1 MMIAATIVPITVKAG
16 KGVIAIPPTVS
27 VDANSRSATDETIS
41 QTLGARGPQM
51 PALTI
56 GIGGGLIAEHDDD
69 EGQRLQ
75 CTCVEPDP
83 VCTNSQ
89 DGRTK

>member
-1 MMIAATIVPITVKAG
+1 
-16 KGVIAIPPTVS
+16 
-27 VDANSRSATDETIS
+27 
-41 QTLGARGPQM
+41 M

-75 CTCVEPDP
+75 CASIKPHPECA
-83 VCTNSQ
+83 NSENE
-89 DGRTK
+89 RTKEQLSDSHDRAGDR